1 MWKVR
6 GSIPDS
12 GGVVFSEEGGRG
24 EREQWKKER
33 SGRKRKEE
41 REKRK
46 GERTV
51 KGKKTFLVIFQ
62 STAGISL

>member
-41 REKRK
+41 REK
-46 GERTV
+46 
-51 KGKKTFLVIFQ
+51 GKEQ
-62 STAGISL
+62 